1 VIGLA
6 RGEPSPAERARAGS
20 AGATFGAGADLAGDA
35 EHLIVDLPD
44 PNEVAAPILRRA
56 TVFDDRGVLASPA
69 RVVVQPSLPR
79 WAPAAGGAAGTILC
93 GYAWAPL
100 GRAVRA
106 AIGRRP
112 AAAGMPPRVLLCFG
126 GSDPEDVTA
135 RLAPALAADPRWA
148 LEVIVGPDYR
158 GIAGNAGGPA
168 LREPPDL
175 VDRLR
180 RADVAV
186 VGAGTMK
193 FEAAALGVPA
203 IIVAVADDQLPVGPP
218 FAATGAAAWAGDGRR
233 LEPAA
238 LARALAAL
246 VEDPARREAMARG
259 GPAVVPGDGAA
270 RILQAALGSG
280 AHEEVT
286 P

>member
-1 VIGLA
+1 MIGLA
-6 RGEPSPAERARAGS
+6 RGEPSPAERARAAS
-20 AGATFGAGADLAGDA
+20 AGATFGAGADLAGGA
-35 EHLIVDLPD
+35 GPLIVDLPD
-44 PNEVAAPILRRA
+44 PNEVPARVLRRA
-56 TVFDDRGVLASPA
+56 TVFDDRGLLASPA

-79 WAPAAGGAAGTILC
+79 WSPAAGGAAGTLLC

-100 GRAVRA
+100 GRALRA
-106 AIGRRP
+106 AVGRP
-112 AAAGMPPRVLLCFG
+112 AAAAGTLPRALLCFG

-135 RLAPALAADPRWA
+135 RVAPTLAADPRWV
-148 LEVIVGPDYR
+148 LEVVVGPDYR
-158 GIAGNAGGPA
+158 GAVEAAGLAV
-168 LREPPDL
+168 LWEPPDL

-180 RADVAV
+180 GADVAV
-186 VGAGTMK
+186 IGAGTMK

-203 IIVAVADDQLPVGPP
+203 ILVAVADDQLPVGPP
-218 FAATGAAAWAGDGRR
+218 FAATGAAGWAGDGRR

-238 LARALAAL
+238 LARDLAAL
-246 VEDPARREAMARG
+246 VGDPARRAAMARR
-259 GPAVVPGDGAA
+259 GPEVVPGDGAP